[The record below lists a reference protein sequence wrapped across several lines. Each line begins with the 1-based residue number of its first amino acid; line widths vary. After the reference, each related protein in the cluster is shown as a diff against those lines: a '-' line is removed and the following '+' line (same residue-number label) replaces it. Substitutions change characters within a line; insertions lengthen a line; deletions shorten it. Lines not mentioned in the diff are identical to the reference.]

1 MCSLSPG
8 AAWKMVQEQKDNS
21 QGLVSPLQAGITYFL
36 LKLYGPVSPTQIKP
50 SPRLK
55 SMFNGDIRET
65 GPKFGNFYSPILLS
79 QATLNLS
86 SRWCY

>member
-8 AAWKMVQEQKDNS
+8 AAWKIVQEQKDNS

-36 LKLYGPVSPTQIKP
+36 LKLYGPVSQTQIKP

-55 SMFNGDIRET
+55 SMSMKMYALTNCKVALD
-65 GPKFGNFYSPILLS
+65 KSV
-79 QATLNLS
+79 
-86 SRWCY
+86 C